1 MKKILCR
8 LTAYAVQQISA
19 TNFNTWEIKF
29 PQDGTE
35 WHMYLWNTKDLSNVS
50 NTAEDNVGMFCQCK
64 TSTLLFCITI
74 TIQYDW
80 FSTEKRCISQWNISP
95 QPGYSLATPEEC
107 QLTTPWQTCPKSLP
121 GSTVRTRI
129 TDCLERLNSKM
140 TFCVEQDVK
149 KTLTSALVNYTSKS
163 VSSFPH
169 STLNFNSLNDRA
181 KPYSHNWESST

>member
-107 QLTTPWQTCPKSLP
+107 QLTTPWQTYPKSLP

-149 KTLTSALVNYTSKS
+149 KTLSLPHWSTTRVNP
-163 VSSFPH
+163 FLH
-169 STLNFNSLNDRA
+169 FHIQL
-181 KPYSHNWESST
+181 